1 MFLYCLDKPGDISHA
16 LCDRCCEGE
25 IVNLHGSDIPHTQ
38 KEGGGLAAESIISVS
53 VELSSVDSW
62 TSAWGCTRLRLGS
75 ASFMLWRAAARLLL
89 LDVGRM

>member
-16 LCDRCCEGE
+16 LCDRWCEGE
-25 IVNLHGSDIPHTQ
+25 TVSLHRSGIPHAQ
-38 KEGGGLAAESIISVS
+38 KQGGGLAAGSSISVS

-62 TSAWGCTRLRLGS
+62 TSAWGCTRLCLGS
-75 ASFMLWRAAARLLL
+75 ASFMLWRAAAQLLL